1 MDSEKTLSRETSLL
15 SRAGSVPPSLVNL
28 RLRSRILLERALEM
42 QGGEETSLDLSAPIR
57 TRGEEGKTSDHGGDI
72 GELAWHTQLV
82 SVFY

>member
-1 MDSEKTLSRETSLL
+1 
-15 SRAGSVPPSLVNL
+15 
-28 RLRSRILLERALEM
+28 M
-42 QGGEETSLDLSAPIR
+42 QGGEEASLDLSAPIR